1 MKSILL
7 CLPLALLSGCSGDD
21 KYAADKTATAP
32 DNTAQNKR
40 DKSGATVTPMDQS
53 ETEADRAITQA
64 VRKALMDDSALST
77 NAKNI
82 KVVTQNGK
90 VTLRGVVETA
100 EEKKNIAAKVGALP
114 GVVSCD
120 DQLEVKSY

>member
-1 MKSILL
+1 MKSALL
-7 CLPLALLSGCSGDD
+7 CLALALVAGCSGDD
-21 KYAADKTATAP
+21 KYAAEKSATAP
-32 DNTAQNKR
+32 DNTARNAR
-40 DKSGATVTPMDQS
+40 DKDGNTVTPMDQS
-53 ETEADRAITQA
+53 ESKADIAITAA

-77 NAKNI
+77 TAENI

-90 VTLRGVVETA
+90 VTLRGVVATA
-100 EEKKNIAAKVGALP
+100 EEKKNIAAKVKALP

>member
-7 CLPLALLSGCSGDD
+7 CLALALVGGCSGDD
-21 KYAADKTATAP
+21 KYAADNSATAP
-32 DNTAQNKR
+32 DNTARNAR
-40 DKSGATVTPMDQS
+40 DKSGDTVTPMDQS
-53 ETEADRAITQA
+53 ESEADRAITQA
-64 VRKALMDDSALST
+64 VRKALMDDAALST
-77 NAKNI
+77 NAKNV

-100 EEKKNIAAKVGALP
+100 EEKKNIAAKVRTLP

-120 DQLEVKSY
+120 DQLEVKPN